1 MQDFSGKTAVVTG
14 AANGIGLELA
24 KVFAEQGMNIVLADI
39 ERQRL
44 DSAVSEVTALGVEAI
59 GVVTDVGVSASVESL
74 CKTAVERFGGVQVL
88 CNNAGVYTG
97 GLLWEQT
104 EDDFEWLMRVNQ
116 WGIVHGIRHFVPQMI
131 AQGDECHIVNT
142 SSMASM
148 CTLPFAGI
156 YHMTKHAALAV
167 SESLFHELAMM
178 APQIHVSCL
187 CPELFNTGIA
197 QSGRNRPAELAAEND
212 NEMHRMSMDAIT
224 SATAGSQHPR
234 VLAERVLQAIK
245 DDVFY
250 ILPPED
256 NPWSATANS
265 RLEDIR
271 LRRNPTFAP
280 PAI

>member
-1 MQDFSGKTAVVTG
+1 MQELKGKTAVVTG

-24 KVFAEQGMNIVLADI
+24 KIFAEQGMNLVLADI
-39 ERQRL
+39 EQHKL
-44 DSAVSEVTALGVEAI
+44 DSAVSEVAALGVEAI
-59 GVVTDVGVSASVESL
+59 GVITDVGVGDSVAAL
-74 CKTAVERFGGVQVL
+74 CKASVERFGSVQIL

-104 EDDFEWLMRVNQ
+104 EEDFEWLMRVNQ
-116 WGIVHGIRHFVPQMI
+116 WGVVHGIRHFVPQMI
-131 AQGDECHIVNT
+131 AQGDDCHIINT

-156 YHMTKHAALAV
+156 YHKTKHAALAV
-167 SESLFHELAMM
+167 SECLFHELAMM

-197 QSGRNRPAELAAEND
+197 QSGRNRPAALAAEND
-212 NEMHRMSMDAIT
+212 TDMHKMSMEAIT
-224 SATAGSQHPR
+224 SATAGSLHPR
-234 VLAERVLQAIK
+234 VLAERVLQAVK
-245 DDVFY
+245 DDAFY
-250 ILPPED
+250 ILPPEE
-256 NPWSATANS
+256 NPWTATANT